1 MKFVVSLNVIDK
13 TIRGDDSEMFSSE
26 KKKILESNASI
37 NWLYLRHKSVL
48 APTN

>member
-26 KKKILESNASI
+26 KKN
-37 NWLYLRHKSVL
+37 LRE
-48 APTN
+48 